1 MHRIRTASL
10 ILPLILFS
18 AASAG
23 QNPYTQPLKPKG
35 FSANAIALPPRTV
48 GKTVIRAR
56 HSLAV
61 EIRVEVEDYLPRNME
76 PTLMIDGVPVVGPS
90 GVAGVEGK
98 ITTLFFVVE
107 KPELLKDTAPL
118 TIQMGDD
125 ERTRA
130 AVPGTLQREK
140 IKPLDPNEAKR
151 LDLPALTEWL
161 RQR

>member
-10 ILPLILFS
+10 ILPLMFLS
-18 AASAG
+18 AASAS

-35 FSANAIALPPRTV
+35 FSANAIALPPRTI
-48 GKTVIRAR
+48 GKTVIRAK

-76 PTLMIDGVPVVGPS
+76 PTLMIDGVAIVGPS
-90 GVAGVEGK
+90 GVAGVEGN

-107 KPELLKDTAPL
+107 KPELVKDKAVL

-130 AVPGTLQREK
+130 AVPGTLQRDK
-140 IKPLDPNEAKR
+140 IKPLSLNETKR
-151 LDLPALTEWL
+151 LELPALTEWF

>member
-1 MHRIRTASL
+1 MHRVLTASL
-10 ILPLILFS
+10 FLPMMFCS

-23 QNPYTQPLKPKG
+23 QNPYTQPLKPKA
-35 FSANAIALPPRTV
+35 FTASATALPPRTI
-48 GKTVIRAR
+48 GKTVIRAK

-76 PTLMIDGVPVVGPS
+76 PTLMIDGVPLVGPS

-107 KPELLKDTAPL
+107 KPDLLKDKATL

-130 AVPGTLQREK
+130 VVPGALQRDK
-140 IKPLDPNEAKR
+140 IKPLDPNETKR

-161 RQR
+161 RPK